1 MTLKEFL
8 ESIDFQNL
16 ERLSANEI
24 GYDEDIDLVLRV
36 GYDEERA
43 Q

>member
-1 MTLKEFL
+1 
-8 ESIDFQNL
+8 
-16 ERLSANEI
+16 LSANEI

-43 Q
+43 QQATEQ